1 MCDGK
6 QTENIRN
13 AVEKT
18 LEGYGLRLGTLLT
31 TVCTIGISK
40 REILAAVNLEA
51 GNVIRAI
58 SLIALRDFINS

>member
-31 TVCTIGISK
+31 TVRTIGISK

-58 SLIALRDFINS
+58 SLVALRDFINS